1 SYVTLSYCWGDLSSM
16 STTTKSSLKARLEN
30 IAWNDLPKTFQD
42 AISLVRKL
50 KIEYIGIDSLCI
62 VQDDD
67 KDWKQESV
75 KMAEIYSNAYL
86 TIAATCASNAS
97 LLGSIHPRRRDLQQL
112 LGVQAHPA
120 VFPSPVHEEI
130 FLRFGFAARFCP
142 SSHGHILFRFQPES
156 GAALWLRAWGFQE
169 RALSTRTIHFHDEE
183 MIWECRET
191 LSCECGQLATTGS
204 LNCSTGLPDPL
215 KGWFGVVSTFSNL
228 DITFESDKL
237 PAISGIANVMSKKFK
252 ESYIAGI
259 WGSELAQ
266 GLLWS
271 KHGHQKS
278 IRVKGTPRCYVP
290 TRTWASVEP
299 VFRRSDGLLSSRVNL
314 HADPC
319 FISPS
324 FESVAPVIKPI
335 LVREEPAVQV

>member
-1 SYVTLSYCWGDLSSM
+1 
-16 STTTKSSLKARLEN
+16 
-30 IAWNDLPKTFQD
+30 
-42 AISLVRKL
+42 
-50 KIEYIGIDSLCI
+50 
-62 VQDDD
+62 
-67 KDWKQESV
+67 
-75 KMAEIYSNAYL
+75 
-86 TIAATCASNAS
+86 
-97 LLGSIHPRRRDLQQL
+97 
-112 LGVQAHPA
+112 
-120 VFPSPVHEEI
+120 
-130 FLRFGFAARFCP
+130 
-142 SSHGHILFRFQPES
+142 
-156 GAALWLRAWGFQE
+156 
-169 RALSTRTIHFHDEE
+169 
-183 MIWECRET
+183 MIWEYRET
-191 LSCECGQLATTGS
+191 LSCECGQFRAENSSRYLSWGNSELIRLATTGS

-228 DITFESDKL
+228 DITFESDRL

-271 KHGHQKS
+271 NHGHQKS

-290 TRTWASVEP
+290 TWTWASVEL

-335 LVREEPAVQV
+335 LVREEAAVQV